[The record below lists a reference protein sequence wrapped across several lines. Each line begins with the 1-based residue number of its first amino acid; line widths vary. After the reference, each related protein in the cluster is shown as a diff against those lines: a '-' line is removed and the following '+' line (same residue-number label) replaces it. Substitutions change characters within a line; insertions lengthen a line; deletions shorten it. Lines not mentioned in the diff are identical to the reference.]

1 MNKKTL
7 IILLILSL
15 SSCNKINALE
25 ENHKTDTPKTTM
37 KLAISE
43 GNLMEKNINFSQ
55 MQQIPVNTLVSKYPP
70 LTDSTF
76 ILGKGDG
83 VISEFRIGLRN
94 TFTEKEIENRD
105 ILIRE
110 VTWSSNKD
118 ENLTIWYEKKQDQ
131 WVLVDHFI
139 WHKDALF

>member
-1 MNKKTL
+1 MNLFKTNKNFVAML
-7 IILLILSL
+7 LVILLSA
-15 SSCNKINALE
+15 CNKTKSLE
-25 ENHKTDTPKTTM
+25 ESYKTDTLNVNTEFIT
-37 KLAISE
+37 
-43 GNLMEKNINFSQ
+43 EKNINLNQ
-55 MQQIPVNTLVSKYPP
+55 IQQIPVNTLVSKYPP

>member
-1 MNKKTL
+1 MNLFKTNKNFVAML
-7 IILLILSL
+7 LVILLSA
-15 SSCNKINALE
+15 CNKTKSLE
-25 ENHKTDTPKTTM
+25 ESYKTDTLNVNTEFIT
-37 KLAISE
+37 
-43 GNLMEKNINFSQ
+43 EKNINLNQ
-55 MQQIPVNTLVSKYPP
+55 IQQIPVNTLVSKYPP

-105 ILIRE
+105 IIIRE
-110 VTWSSNKD
+110 VTWSYNQD

>member
-1 MNKKTL
+1 MNLFKTNKNFVAML
-7 IILLILSL
+7 LVILLSA
-15 SSCNKINALE
+15 CNKTKSLE
-25 ENHKTDTPKTTM
+25 ESYKTDTLNVNTEFIT
-37 KLAISE
+37 
-43 GNLMEKNINFSQ
+43 EKNINLNHI
-55 MQQIPVNTLVSKYPP
+55 QQIPVNTLVLKYSP

-83 VISEFRIGLRN
+83 LISEFRIGLRN

-110 VTWSSNKD
+110 VTWSYNQD

-131 WVLVDHFI
+131 WVLVDHVI
-139 WHKDALF
+139 WYKDALF

>member
-1 MNKKTL
+1 MNLFKTNKNFVA
-7 IILLILSL
+7 ILLVILL
-15 SSCNKINALE
+15 SACNKTKSLE
-25 ENHKTDTPKTTM
+25 ESYKTDTLNVNTEFIT
-37 KLAISE
+37 
-43 GNLMEKNINFSQ
+43 EKNINLNQ
-55 MQQIPVNTLVSKYPP
+55 IQQIPVNTLVSKYPP

-118 ENLTIWYEKKQDQ
+118 ENLTIWYEKKQHQ
-131 WVLVDHFI
+131 WVLVDHLI

>member
-1 MNKKTL
+1 ML
-7 IILLILSL
+7 LVILLSA
-15 SSCNKINALE
+15 CNKTKSLE
-25 ENHKTDTPKTTM
+25 ASYKTDTLNVNTEFIT
-37 KLAISE
+37 
-43 GNLMEKNINFSQ
+43 EKNINLNQ
-55 MQQIPVNTLVSKYPP
+55 IQQIPVNTLVSKYPP

>member
-1 MNKKTL
+1 MNLFKINKNFVAML
-7 IILLILSL
+7 LVILLSA
-15 SSCNKINALE
+15 CNKTKSLE
-25 ENHKTDTPKTTM
+25 ASYKTDTLNVNTEFIT
-37 KLAISE
+37 
-43 GNLMEKNINFSQ
+43 EKNINLNQ
-55 MQQIPVNTLVSKYPP
+55 IQQIPVNTLVSKYPP

-105 ILIRE
+105 IIIRE

-118 ENLTIWYEKKQDQ
+118 ENLTIWYEKKQHQ
-131 WVLVDHFI
+131 WVLVDHLI
-139 WHKDALF
+139 WHKNALF

>member
-1 MNKKTL
+1 MNLFKTNKNFVAM
-7 IILLILSL
+7 LLVLLLSA
-15 SSCNKINALE
+15 CNKTKSLE
-25 ENHKTDTPKTTM
+25 ESYKTDTLNINTEFIT
-37 KLAISE
+37 
-43 GNLMEKNINFSQ
+43 EKNINLNQ
-55 MQQIPVNTLVSKYPP
+55 IQQIPVNTLVSKYPP

-118 ENLTIWYEKKQDQ
+118 ENLTIWYEKKQHQ
-131 WVLVDHFI
+131 WVLVDHLI

>member
-1 MNKKTL
+1 M
-7 IILLILSL
+7 
-15 SSCNKINALE
+15 
-25 ENHKTDTPKTTM
+25 
-37 KLAISE
+37 
-43 GNLMEKNINFSQ
+43 
-55 MQQIPVNTLVSKYPP
+55 
-70 LTDSTF
+70 
-76 ILGKGDG
+76 
-83 VISEFRIGLRN
+83 ISEFRIGLRN

-118 ENLTIWYEKKQDQ
+118 ENLTIWYEKKQHQ

>member
-1 MNKKTL
+1 ML
-7 IILLILSL
+7 LVILLSA
-15 SSCNKINALE
+15 CNKTKSLE
-25 ENHKTDTPKTTM
+25 ESYKTDTLNVNTEFIT
-37 KLAISE
+37 
-43 GNLMEKNINFSQ
+43 EKNINLNQ
-55 MQQIPVNTLVSKYPP
+55 IQQIPVNTLVSKYPP

>member
-1 MNKKTL
+1 MNLFKTNKNFVAML
-7 IILLILSL
+7 LVILLSA
-15 SSCNKINALE
+15 CNKTKSLE
-25 ENHKTDTPKTTM
+25 ESYKTDTLNVNTEFIT
-37 KLAISE
+37 
-43 GNLMEKNINFSQ
+43 EKNINLNQ
-55 MQQIPVNTLVSKYPP
+55 IQQIPVNTLVSKYPP

-131 WVLVDHFI
+131 WVLVDHLI